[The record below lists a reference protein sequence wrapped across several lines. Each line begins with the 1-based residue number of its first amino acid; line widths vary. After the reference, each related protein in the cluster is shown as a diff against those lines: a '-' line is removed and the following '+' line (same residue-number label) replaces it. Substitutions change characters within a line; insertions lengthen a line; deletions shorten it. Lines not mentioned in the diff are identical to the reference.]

1 MKNKL
6 LFGALLI
13 GIANFFTACSD
24 DNGSNPTLIQPTE
37 FKFNTPAYIS
47 ETIDL
52 LKTNELN
59 LSWSQPQF
67 TKENAPIN
75 ATYEIQVSPT
85 NSFTVSADEADADE
99 SKTLVADYA
108 IVDRTTQS
116 CTYQLSTE
124 DLDKALVKV
133 ANWKDEK
140 DVPANQAAYIRINAY
155 VLEGKNKL
163 NAIASN
169 TVQLSTVPYFI
180 MLADHAPIM
189 YYLVGDNIADG
200 LWKDNFGVSNVP
212 MFVQAGYPYD
222 KKTGEG
228 EITYLNYCTTDE
240 WKIQPEDFNWD
251 YGFMGTGSA
260 NEAVYRNGEGDKGN
274 IWVEP
279 AGYYLVTVNTGTMEC
294 TIKKQDITPTIYDQI
309 CIAGSFADSNWGDV
323 DMTPANKTG
332 ENHVWCYIL
341 TVDEGQTEQIKFKIP
356 DSWDTNWGYG
366 SADGEVNLCGQAS
379 NGGKN
384 IGVAE
389 GTWIIMFNDITGD
402 FSISQMPKK

>member
-1 MKNKL
+1 M
-6 LFGALLI
+6 F
-13 GIANFFTACSD
+13 
-24 DNGSNPTLIQPTE
+24 
-37 FKFNTPAYIS
+37 
-47 ETIDL
+47 
-52 LKTNELN
+52 
-59 LSWSQPQF
+59 
-67 TKENAPIN
+67 
-75 ATYEIQVSPT
+75 
-85 NSFTVSADEADADE
+85 
-99 SKTLVADYA
+99 
-108 IVDRTTQS
+108 
-116 CTYQLSTE
+116 
-124 DLDKALVKV
+124 
-133 ANWKDEK
+133 
-140 DVPANQAAYIRINAY
+140 
-155 VLEGKNKL
+155 
-163 NAIASN
+163 
-169 TVQLSTVPYFI
+169 
-180 MLADHAPIM
+180 
-189 YYLVGDNIADG
+189 YLVGNNIADG
-200 LWKDNFGVSNVP
+200 TWSDNFGVTNMP

-341 TVDEGQTEQIKFKIP
+341 TVDEGQTEQIKFKIAG
-356 DSWDTNWGYG
+356 SWDTNWGYG

-402 FSISQMPKK
+402 FSITEMPKK

>member
-189 YYLVGDNIADG
+189 YYLVGNNIADG

-240 WKIQPEDFNWD
+240 WKIQPED
-251 YGFMGTGSA
+251 
-260 NEAVYRNGEGDKGN
+260 
-274 IWVEP
+274 
-279 AGYYLVTVNTGTMEC
+279 YYLVTVNTATMEC

-402 FSISQMPKK
+402 FSITEMPKK